1 MKLLNIGT
9 RRRDAEHLLE
19 AERPGMLQY
28 ACYRLGDRAD
38 AEDAVQDVFV
48 RVHQRMA
55 QGDFE
60 QRNLAGY
67 LYRTLANLCVSRQRE
82 AGRRTMVLLDGQPG
96 EAFAT
101 PLVDEPFASEAED
114 FEPRQIPFRYY
125 PEREYRRI
133 SRLLCEIPDEQAEVI
148 RLHYYGDKTFR
159 EIAEMLAVPVTRVKS
174 RFVYGLEKIRKGLN
188 VKNREL

>member
-1 MKLLNIGT
+1 MKLLNIGK
-9 RRRDAEHLLE
+9 RRRDAAHLLE
-19 AERPGMLQY
+19 AERPGMLRY
-28 ACYRLGDRAD
+28 ACYRLGNRAD

-55 QGDFE
+55 QGDLE

-82 AGRRTMVLLDGQPG
+82 VGRRTMVPLD
-96 EAFAT
+96 ESSVS
-101 PLVDEPFASEAED
+101 PLFIQEQSVSEAED
-114 FEPRQIPFRYY
+114 L
-125 PEREYRRI
+125 EREYQRI
-133 SRLLCEIPDEQAEVI
+133 SRLLRAIPDEQAEVI

-159 EIAEMLAVPVTRVKS
+159 EMAEMLALPVTTVKS
-174 RFVYGLEKIRKGLN
+174 RFVYGLEKIRKGLK

>member
-82 AGRRTMVLLDGQPG
+82 ARRRTMVLLDRQPG

-101 PLVDEPFASEAED
+101 PLVDKPFASEAED
-114 FEPRQIPFRYY
+114 FEQ
-125 PEREYRRI
+125 EYRRI

-159 EIAEMLAVPVTRVKS
+159 EIAEMLGVPVTTVKS